1 MNIRSLAQN
10 AAMNKTTKKI
20 LLLIFSIISIGI
32 AGYIVFAGYM
42 MYTFSSGCGL
52 NDGPFKAV
60 LLDPVKISE
69 NSEVFKLKNDGIL
82 ILDNRTDSLSPVFTL
97 KEKGIV
103 KWTLNMDTQN
113 TKGYESTRILK
124 ISNVT

>member
-1 MNIRSLAQN
+1 
-10 AAMNKTTKKI
+10 MNKTTKKI